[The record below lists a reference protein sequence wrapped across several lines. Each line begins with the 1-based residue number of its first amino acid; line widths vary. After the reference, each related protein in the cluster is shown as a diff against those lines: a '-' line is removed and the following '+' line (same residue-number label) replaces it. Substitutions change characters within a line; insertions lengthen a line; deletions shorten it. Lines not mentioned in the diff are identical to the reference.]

1 MKELELQVT
10 NGKEEITRMEAEKT
24 DMIAKVGINIY
35 LVITMKIGLW
45 YSIGGILSHALYFF
59 LKTSNAKHMLVLL
72 GC

>member
-24 DMIAKVGINIY
+24 DMIAKVGLNINF
-35 LVITMKIGLW
+35 VITMKLVLW
-45 YSIGGILSHALYFF
+45 YSIGDILSHALFIF

-72 GC
+72 GY